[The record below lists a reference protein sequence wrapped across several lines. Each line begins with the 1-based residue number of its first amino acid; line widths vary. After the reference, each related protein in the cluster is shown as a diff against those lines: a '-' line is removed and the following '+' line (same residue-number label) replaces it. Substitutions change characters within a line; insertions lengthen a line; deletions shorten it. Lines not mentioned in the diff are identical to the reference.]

1 VPITLQVGSD
11 SANNIQIDNLTDL
24 RSEATTLLSLGEEVV
39 GDLNQAVSKLATDK
53 QMQLKYASGNNQWT
67 VGNFT
72 FGLSGGVTGSI
83 SFKAPGDD
91 LLTYTKSFP
100 TTIGDGLGEQTNADS
115 TGKISVQTGQY
126 FLLLELDMTLA
137 ANAAAKVNLG
147 SVGISGSVG
156 TSDTFAI
163 RFAKSVGGDIS
174 VKDALVAAF
183 QGFVLPLHP
192 NTYGHLQVGDYLYHQ
207 FNATLNLGFGATL
220 GLDKVF
226 FSGQYKADIPSVPA
240 APSVSSSGKIE
251 VKLGA
256 TLGATFKYTDSFEAM
271 LWKTDAEVGR
281 LHLYRNKTTDSN
293 FNVGATVA
301 IIADPKVSIS
311 AVSVSSLA
319 TTVLPGGTGAVV
331 SSVLAAKAQPEVS
344 KWVNDVQGKINNW
357 LQPFQEG
364 KTSLQ
369 WAIERTN
376 ASFLLTDFTFDLS
389 NGAFPAAWSAA
400 VAGDFAAV
408 LAIPNA
414 RVSLDPGSGLEG
426 FHTKKSAIT
435 FNLFGKFAAEW
446 DNATI
451 DNYSIIYAGN
461 NTFHL
466 VEDIGR
472 QAISAVN
479 GHGKEIDLYFAAAA
493 TSDTAGVKLDDVN
506 LHAILK
512 ATRNSSFGN
521 AIAGMLSK
529 ATTGTDA
536 SALIKQVLASA
547 QNGKSTESLEIV
559 FKPSAYGKLSFSALS
574 NGRPVDE
581 AKDQANYQCFAAA
594 CSQLESSS
602 PANFSIQRPLDL
614 DYLHWRIWNIAATD
628 DYPPRSGSVPNR
640 HDLGDWLGSKVEACI
655 DAEISAGL
663 TWQQVSYAF
672 RAASDF
678 MNLCEDLS
686 NLAKVTESPT
696 APTWRSL
703 VTDLNAI
710 VNNDL
715 QVDFLGPMAL
725 ALAMSLGQKGTQPS
739 ILGPAPNTA
748 QESAIVVTLTY
759 T

>member
-1 VPITLQVGSD
+1 VSITLQVGSD
-11 SANNIQIDNLTDL
+11 NANDIQIDKLTDL
-24 RSEATTLLSLGEEVV
+24 RSEATTLLSLAEEVV
-39 GDLNQAVSKLATDK
+39 GDLNQQVSNLAADK
-53 QMQLKYASGNNQWT
+53 QMQLKYSSGNNQWT

-83 SFKAPGDD
+83 TFKAPGDD

-100 TTIGDGLGEQTNADS
+100 TTMGEGLGEETNADS
-115 TGKISVQTGQY
+115 TGKISVQAGQY
-126 FLLLELDMTLA
+126 FLLLELDMTIA
-137 ANAAAKVNLG
+137 ANAAAHVNVG

-156 TSDTFAI
+156 TSDTFVI
-163 RFAKSVGGDIS
+163 RLAKSVGGDIS
-174 VKDALVAAF
+174 LKDALVAAF

-192 NTYGHLQVGDYLYHQ
+192 DTYAHLQVGDYLYHQ

-240 APSVSSSGKIE
+240 APSVNSSGTLE

-256 TLGATFKYTDSFEAM
+256 TLGATFKYTGSFEAM
-271 LWKTDAEVGR
+271 LWKTNAKVGR

-311 AVSVSSLA
+311 AGAVSSLA
-319 TTVLPGGTGAVV
+319 TTVLPRGTGSVV
-331 SSVLAAKAQPEVS
+331 SGILATKAQHEVN
-344 KWVNDVQGKINNW
+344 KWVNDTQGKINNW

-376 ASFLLTDFTFDLS
+376 ATFLLTDFTFDLS
-389 NGAFPAAWSAA
+389 NQAFPAAWAAA
-400 VAGDFAAV
+400 VAGDFTSA
-408 LAIPNA
+408 LTIPNA
-414 RVSLDPGSGLEG
+414 GVSLDTGSGLEN
-426 FHTKKSAIT
+426 FHTKKNSIT
-435 FNLFGKFAAEW
+435 FNLFGKFKAEW

-466 VEDIGR
+466 VENIGR
-472 QAISAVN
+472 QTMSTVN
-479 GHGKEIDLYFAAAA
+479 RRGKEIDLYFAAAA
-493 TSDTAGVKLDDVN
+493 TTDPAGVKLGEVN

-512 ATRNSSFGN
+512 ATRNASFGK
-521 AIAGMLSK
+521 AMAAFLSK
-529 ATTGTDA
+529 AATGTDA
-536 SALIKQVLASA
+536 SVLTKQVLASA
-547 QNGKSTESLEIV
+547 QNGTATETLAIV
-559 FKPSAYGKLSFSALS
+559 FKPSAYGKLSFSAQNS
-574 NGRPVDE
+574 GGPVDE
-581 AKDQANYQCFAAA
+581 STDHANYQCFAAA
-594 CSQLESSS
+594 CSQLETSS

-614 DYLHWRIWNIAATD
+614 DYPHWRVWNIAATD

-640 HDLGDWLGSKVEACI
+640 HDLGDWLGSKVEAYI
-655 DAEISAGL
+655 ETEISPGL
-663 TWQQVSYAF
+663 SWLQVSYAF

-686 NLAKVTESPT
+686 NLAKVTDSPT

-715 QVDFLGPMAL
+715 QVDFLGPMVL
-725 ALAMSLGQKGTQPS
+725 ALTMSLGQKGTQPS
-739 ILGPAPNTA
+739 ILGPAPNSA
-748 QESAIVVTLTY
+748 QEPSIVVTLTY
-759 T
+759 E